1 MIKKSIKE
9 ADGKI
14 HNIAVGVDDTLI
26 EGMHKLNNQI
36 VEQVLNSKL
45 KTYSEG
51 TRCEEEGKAL
61 NDRFSVS
68 ENQIQENAIV
78 STNGSLKS
86 RVINI
91 EVDNFK
97 GVIHV
102 FVVTPSTKIS
112 TLKLLINERI
122 RTSSEDYI
130 LRFHGGTLADWFT
143 LEHYGIRNRDTII
156 MFPSLEEIQ
165 IEVKTFV
172 GSIHLLEITWDK
184 TLTQLKRMIYDKSG
198 IKPEGQILSYSG
210 RTIGESS
217 RDGTDSD
224 RDEVTLEDCK
234 IYDDCTILVLKR
246 LPPCDCHKKHFN
258 N

>member
-26 EGMHKLNNQI
+26 EGMRKLNNQI

-51 TRCEEEGKAL
+51 TKCEEGAKAL

-112 TLKLLINERI
+112 TLKLLINERT

-130 LRFHGGTLADWFT
+130 LKFDGETL
-143 LEHYGIRNRDTII
+143 
-156 MFPSLEEIQ
+156 
-165 IEVKTFV
+165 
-172 GSIHLLEITWDK
+172 
-184 TLTQLKRMIYDKSG
+184 
-198 IKPEGQILSYSG
+198 
-210 RTIGESS
+210 
-217 RDGTDSD
+217 
-224 RDEVTLEDCK
+224 
-234 IYDDCTILVLKR
+234 DD
-246 LPPCDCHKKHFN
+246 
-258 N
+258 